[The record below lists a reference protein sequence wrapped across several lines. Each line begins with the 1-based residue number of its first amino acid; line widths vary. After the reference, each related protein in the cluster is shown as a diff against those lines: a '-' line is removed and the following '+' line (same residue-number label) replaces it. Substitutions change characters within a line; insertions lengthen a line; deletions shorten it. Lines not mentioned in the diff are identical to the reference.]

1 LQFFQLLNCYHK
13 MSLIVNKN
21 GKSKSVTTKT
31 TVTTTT
37 TKTTTTKT
45 SAPKPENKWVDKT
58 SQFAANNNMSFGEAL
73 SNVNNRCQYYD
84 TMIDR
89 NKYFR
94 GPNLLQPDHPAMQSQ
109 QPPFYFG
116 GSQVPSALGFVP
128 GSTAQDKKLR
138 DEILIQTKRSM
149 CGKTPTF
156 KK

>member
-1 LQFFQLLNCYHK
+1 
-13 MSLIVNKN
+13 MSQNKN
-21 GKSKSVTTKT
+21 KPIKSVITTKT
-31 TVTTTT
+31 VTTS
-37 TKTTTTKT
+37 KTVITTTKT
-45 SAPKPENKWVDKT
+45 SDPKTENKWVDKT

-89 NKYFR
+89 NKHFR

-109 QPPFYFG
+109 QVPFYFG
-116 GSQVPSALGFVP
+116 GSQVPSTLGFIP

-156 KK
+156 KKK

>member
-1 LQFFQLLNCYHK
+1 
-13 MSLIVNKN
+13 MSQNKN
-21 GKSKSVTTKT
+21 KPNKSVITTKT
-31 TVTTTT
+31 V
-37 TKTTTTKT
+37 TKTVITTTKT
-45 SAPKPENKWVDKT
+45 SEPKTENKWVDKT

-89 NKYFR
+89 NKHFR

-109 QPPFYFG
+109 QVPFYFG
-116 GSQVPSALGFVP
+116 GSQVPSTLGFIP

-156 KK
+156 KKK

>member
-1 LQFFQLLNCYHK
+1 MQFFQLLNCYHVRYHK

-31 TVTTTT
+31 TVTTSKTVT
-37 TKTTTTKT
+37 TTTTKT

-94 GPNLLQPDHPAMQSQ
+94 GPNLLQPDHPAMHA
-109 QPPFYFG
+109 FI
-116 GSQVPSALGFVP
+116 P
-128 GSTAQDKKLR
+128 GLTAQDKKIK